1 MILLK
6 VALIERSNHWRMNR
20 IVMESRF
27 SVTHVLA
34 SGVSKGGPG
43 GAMAPPEIFLAPSL
57 APPLFKRC
65 FVNFYHLLR
74 KGFCQVSEFDGLT
87 FSQDLNVSLLPATEI
102 VIILYY

>member
-1 MILLK
+1 MDSFLTGI
-6 VALIERSNHWRMNR
+6 VAVLIPWSPY
-20 IVMESRF
+20 F
-27 SVTHVLA
+27 SLCVVVFNSTF

-87 FSQDLNVSLLPATEI
+87 FSRDLIVSLLPATEI

>member
-1 MILLK
+1 MTKTLKHISIILQDILMGK
-6 VALIERSNHWRMNR
+6 TSNIRFRGACTVAFL
-20 IVMESRF
+20 
-27 SVTHVLA
+27 
-34 SGVSKGGPG
+34 KGGQEGPC
-43 GAMAPPEIFLAPSL
+43 PPRIFLTPSL
-57 APPLFKRC
+57 APHFKRC

>member
-1 MILLK
+1 MKSVMLVWPICNHTQSFEDGDMI
-6 VALIERSNHWRMNR
+6 IQS
-20 IVMESRF
+20 SY
-27 SVTHVLA
+27 

-57 APPLFKRC
+57 VPPLFKRY

>member
-1 MILLK
+1 MHCITNAVLECHFYLMIPSTNCSAK
-6 VALIERSNHWRMNR
+6 RSP
-20 IVMESRF
+20 
-27 SVTHVLA
+27 LY

-43 GAMAPPEIFLAPSL
+43 GAMAPPEIFLAPLL

-87 FSQDLNVSLLPATEI
+87 FSQDLNVFLLPATEI
-102 VIILYY
+102 VIILFF

>member
-1 MILLK
+1 MNYLLSFQFCLNFGNLCIYRD
-6 VALIERSNHWRMNR
+6 VS
-20 IVMESRF
+20 S
-27 SVTHVLA
+27 

>member
-1 MILLK
+1 MLK
-6 VALIERSNHWRMNR
+6 FR
-20 IVMESRF
+20 IDEF
-27 SVTHVLA
+27 KHVLTGSLLRNKTLCA
-34 SGVSKGGPG
+34 VPSGVSKGGPG

>member
-1 MILLK
+1 MILVLGPK
-6 VALIERSNHWRMNR
+6 
-20 IVMESRF
+20 MEGDPC
-27 SVTHVLA
+27 

-43 GAMAPPEIFLAPSL
+43 GAMAPPEIFWPLYWP
-57 APPLFKRC
+57 PPLFKRC
-65 FVNFYHLLR
+65 FVNFYYLLR